1 MSPAAHTESLRPAA
15 EQASARTT
23 HIQRRA
29 NDIMSFASV
38 LAFCTVGGWLLLALL
53 FWQVSGVTRMDSS
66 SAQQLL
72 ERWHLLPKA
81 SFDGAVLSAALLLAL
96 VAAMAPIVCLRR
108 LGKALRAT
116 SPLNLVVARRF
127 SWLGHALLA
136 NLIGGF
142 AARLVAATQ
151 IPQYQ
156 LSLGIGFLGTLTA
169 ATLAYVVAEM
179 VREGTRAA
187 EENRAFV

>member
-1 MSPAAHTESLRPAA
+1 
-15 EQASARTT
+15 
-23 HIQRRA
+23 
-29 NDIMSFASV
+29 
-38 LAFCTVGGWLLLALL
+38 
-53 FWQVSGVTRMDSS
+53 
-66 SAQQLL
+66 
-72 ERWHLLPKA
+72 
-81 SFDGAVLSAALLLAL
+81 
-96 VAAMAPIVCLRR
+96 MAPIVCLRR

>member
-66 SAQQLL
+66 SAQELL